1 MASAVE
7 TPCGRAFGAKR
18 YHMLGIYVQR
28 SWIVL
33 LLCCLL
39 SLPLYI
45 FVTPLPKLLSQF
57 NDESALSGTM
67 ALWFITVRF
76 SFMFMFPLSK
86 FLQSNLKTVVTTL
99 DWGHAVRSGGE
110 RGRELGLHEHLRLRH
125 GGSVRRVGSVL
136 VAHGFGIV
144 IVLACRGCALTWI
157 GSSMEALSGLWVFFK
172 LSTGVMIRHQ
182 FF

>member
-1 MASAVE
+1 MANPSNGNRDVNQLLLQESPANSDLRQRLEDKSMTARVWIETRRYGSYGLGNQLGMASAVE

-18 YHMLGIYVQR
+18 YHMLGIYAQR

-67 ALWFITVRF
+67 ALWFIPVRF
-76 SFMFMFPLSK
+76 SFTFMFPLSK

-99 DWGHAVRSGGE
+99 G
-110 RGRELGLHEHLRLRH
+110 LGPR
-125 GGSVRRVGSVL
+125 
-136 VAHGFGIV
+136 
-144 IVLACRGCALTWI
+144 
-157 GSSMEALSGLWVFFK
+157 
-172 LSTGVMIRHQ
+172 
-182 FF
+182 